1 MNFEHI
7 ASHASVKRGIELAV
21 AGRHGLMLA
30 GPRGSGRDTLGAA
43 FKTLYER
50 VFPPPSDPVG
60 PEDVE
65 AISKLRDYKEFSRFI
80 TAWGLCGCG
89 GGLSRGCICSQEGR
103 MIYRLKQEAC
113 LQEMDMVLEVAGV
126 PFQELVGPDRG
137 RSTMEEA
144 FQRIIGARGLL
155 TQLDTS
161 VPLNVHSLFDAAAKR
176 TFELGVRKL
185 ALGVGPACSVLKVSW
200 TISCFEGGSKPPAT
214 IKAKHVAE
222 ALMYRSLPQQPV
234 SELKE
239 DTKGVMVQ

>member
-21 AGRHGLMLA
+21 AGRHGIMLA

-50 VFPPPSDPVG
+50 TFPPPNDPTG
-60 PEDVE
+60 PEDME
-65 AISKLRDYKEFSRFI
+65 AIDKLRAYKEFSRYV

-113 LQEMDMVLEVAGV
+113 LQEMDLVLEVAGV

-144 FQRIIGARGLL
+144 FQRIIGARNLL

-161 VPLNVHSLFDAAAKR
+161 VLLNMHKICDQAAKR
-176 TFELGVRKL
+176 TFEMGVGKL
-185 ALGVGPACSVLKVSW
+185 SLGVGPACSVLKVAW
-200 TISCFEGGSKPPAT
+200 TIACFEGGSKPPEV
-214 IKAKHVAE
+214 IKSKHVAE
-222 ALMYRSLPQQPV
+222 ALQYRVLPQQPV